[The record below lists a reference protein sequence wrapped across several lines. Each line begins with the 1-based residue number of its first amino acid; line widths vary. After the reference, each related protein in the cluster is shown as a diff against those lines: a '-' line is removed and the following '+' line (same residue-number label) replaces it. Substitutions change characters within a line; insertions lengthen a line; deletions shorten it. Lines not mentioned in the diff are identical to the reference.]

1 MRMDHAFMKKID
13 VALAWI
19 WSMLTFMTPSKNR
32 LFIVGAALLAGAA
45 PMVLAEAKPNPYQ
58 AIVERNP
65 FGLKPPPP
73 PVDNTPPP
81 AVIPLAKVVLTGFS
95 SVAGPTRA
103 LLEITEQEPGKT
115 ASTRRPILREGER
128 DGAIEVISID
138 VDKNLVKIRN
148 SGNETNISFEV
159 PKLAASAPGTPAPPA
174 LGGFP
179 PPPFNPGVP
188 NPNPLLGANAAANP
202 AGRGVTIVGGG
213 AVPTATP
220 STVPGGS
227 SVPAVPA
234 NPYTLPNGAMPA
246 YNNPG
251 GLRQIPS
258 RSLRTDST
266 K

>member
-1 MRMDHAFMKKID
+1 MEKIGM
-13 VALAWI
+13 ALAWI
-19 WSMLTFMTPSKNR
+19 SSMLKFMTPSKSR
-32 LFIVGAALLAGAA
+32 MFVLGAVLLAGTA

-81 AVIPLAKVVLTGFS
+81 PVIPLAKVVLTGIS
-95 SVAGPTRA
+95 SVFGPTRA
-103 LLEITEQEPGKT
+103 LLEVTEQEPGKT
-115 ASTRRPILREGER
+115 ATTRRPILREGER
-128 DGAIEVISID
+128 DGTIEVVSID
-138 VDKNLVKIRN
+138 VEKNLVKIRN
-148 SGNETNISFEV
+148 SGNETNISFET
-159 PKLAASAPGTPAPPA
+159 PKLASSGPAAPAVPA

-179 PPPFNPGVP
+179 PPPFNPAVP
-188 NPNPLLGANAAANP
+188 NPNPLTGAIPGANP
-202 AGRGVTIVGGG
+202 PGRGGVTIVGGG
-213 AVPTATP
+213 VVPPVATP

-227 SVPAVPA
+227 SVPPA
-234 NPYTLPNGAMPA
+234 PPNPGAFTLPTGAMPA

-258 RSLRTDST
+258 RSLRTDSN